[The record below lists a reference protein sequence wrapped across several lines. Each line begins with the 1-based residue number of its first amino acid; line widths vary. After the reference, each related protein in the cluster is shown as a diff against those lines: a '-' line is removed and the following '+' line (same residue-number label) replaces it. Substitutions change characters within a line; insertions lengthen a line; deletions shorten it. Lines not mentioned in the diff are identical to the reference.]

1 MIEKRSAQIWGLASL
16 AVLLITVMGWWQS
29 PIEHYTGRP
38 LLLIPE
44 IKAVADY
51 QIQARGW
58 IDQFQSL
65 DASISDLLL
74 GTNGDLFSQS
84 QQGNRTLQQAVQMA
98 QTVDR
103 TSAPATL
110 VSLHSDLKNIS
121 LGYLDAARLTLRC
134 IGAPSAENRTAA
146 QAALDQARK
155 RLDSVKSS
163 EWMTQ

>member
-1 MIEKRSAQIWGLASL
+1 MNENHTTQTWGLVGL
-16 AVLLITVMGWWQS
+16 AVLLITLLGWWQS
-29 PIEHYTGRP
+29 PIEHYTSRP

-51 QIQARGW
+51 QVQAREW
-58 IDQFQSL
+58 IDRFQSL
-65 DASISDLLL
+65 DASITDLLL
-74 GTNGDLFSQS
+74 DTNGDLFSQS
-84 QQGNRTLQQAVQMA
+84 QQGDRVLQQAVQMA
-98 QTVDR
+98 QTVDQ

-110 VSLHSDLKNIS
+110 VSLNSDLKAIS

-134 IGAPSAENRTAA
+134 IGAPSAENRSAA

-163 EWMTQ
+163 EWIAQ